1 MNWLKKHVGMGLM
14 LVGVTL
20 LVVLHLQHL
29 TFVNMLL
36 FVPLGLILLGLVLH
50 VWAMKRESR
59 Y

>member
-14 LVGVTL
+14 LVGVAL

-29 TFVNMLL
+29 TFVNTLL

>member
-1 MNWLKKHVGMGLM
+1 MGLM

-36 FVPLGLILLGLVLH
+36 FIPLGLILLGLVLH

>member
-14 LVGVTL
+14 LVGVAL

-29 TFVNMLL
+29 TFVNTLL
-36 FVPLGLILLGLVLH
+36 FIPLGLILLGLVLH